1 MIVGWKRSKEISKWE
16 VFEVEYELLIGLKEV
31 ENIESLRGRKNL
43 KVEEVEKWK
52 VEDVEN
58 I

>member
-1 MIVGWKRSKEISKWE
+1 M
-16 VFEVEYELLIGLKEV
+16 IGLKEV